1 MPTSRRPEAAAV
13 RKIPLPCAVGQ
24 ADTIGEDDAAFPGF
38 LVADLAISNHGRP
51 LRFLTMGMAT
61 TKLQAKRGGGGYR
74 GTFLAVRTVY
84 LQDDASAPLI
94 QDFWLVDALIF
105 GGT

>member
-38 LVADLAISNHGRP
+38 LVADLVI
-51 LRFLTMGMAT
+51 
-61 TKLQAKRGGGGYR
+61 
-74 GTFLAVRTVY
+74 
-84 LQDDASAPLI
+84 
-94 QDFWLVDALIF
+94 
-105 GGT
+105 